1 MECRHCELQEVFNSN
16 NDLAKVSITFTSVFC
31 PVKRCSLMGKQG
43 RTTGGCVNVSK
54 GGRQT
59 HV

>member
-1 MECRHCELQEVFNSN
+1 MEFRHYKLQDVFNSN

-31 PVKRCSLMGKQG
+31 PVKRCSPTGNQG

-59 HV
+59 HI